1 MEEITQYFKRKERKT
16 SSESSEGA
24 TPEEKRTKL
33 SNFQTGNKP
42 TLSDMAEDV
51 EGVLPKLQLVL
62 DKLANLE
69 TKVDSINKHVCSIDA
84 SVLQLQSKVTTLESS
99 LKENSKAVKE
109 IEAGITSLNTDVEE
123 MKVKADKTTDEVHI
137 LRQQQWYLETY
148 QRRENLRFYGIPEQL
163 DEQEDTREILVD
175 FMVNK
180 LNLEDAP
187 RFEFQRVH
195 RVGKLDASQRN
206 PRQIIA
212 RFLRYGD
219 REQVFSRARQLKG
232 TGMGISPDFPKGVVD
247 IRKKQIEILK
257 KAKKEGKRAYFSRA
271 EPDKLYVDGYLIPV
285 SE

>member
-1 MEEITQYFKRKERKT
+1 MEDITQYFKRKDRKT
-16 SSESSEGA
+16 SSESSQSA
-24 TPEEKRTKL
+24 SPEEKRTKL
-33 SNFQTGNKP
+33 SEFQAGNMP
-42 TLSDMAEDV
+42 TPSDMAEDA

-62 DKLANLE
+62 DKLVSLE
-69 TKVDSINKHVCSIDA
+69 TKVDSVNKHVCSIDA
-84 SVLQLQSKVTTLESS
+84 KVLQLQTKVTTLERS
-99 LKENSKAVKE
+99 LKENAKAVNE
-109 IEAGITSLNTDVEE
+109 MEAGITSLNADVEE
-123 MKVKADKTTDEVHI
+123 IKVKADKNTDEVTT
-137 LRQQQWYLETY
+137 LRQQQWYLERY

-163 DEQEDTREILVD
+163 DEQENTQEVLVD

-180 LNLEDAP
+180 LNFGDAP

-219 REQVFSRARQLKG
+219 REQVFSRARQLKD
-232 TGMGISPDFPKGVVD
+232 TGMGISPDLPKGVVD
-247 IRKKQIEILK
+247 FRKKQIKTLK

-271 EPDKLYVDGYLIPV
+271 QPDKLYVNGRLIPV